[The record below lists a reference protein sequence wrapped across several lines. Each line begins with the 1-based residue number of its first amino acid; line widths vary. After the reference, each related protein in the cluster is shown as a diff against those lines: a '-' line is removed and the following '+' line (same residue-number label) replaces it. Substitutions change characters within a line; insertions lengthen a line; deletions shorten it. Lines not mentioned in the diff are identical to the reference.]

1 MKIDMMAVDAYVGFD
16 DKGAVTK
23 LEPRDK
29 PKRLGQVLDK
39 LWPLLC
45 HKVCDALVYSAKCRA

>member
-1 MKIDMMAVDAYVGFD
+1 MMAVDAYVGFD